1 MKNTTIAKFNEYKK
15 QIDAEKGSDV
25 DYAHDFEKVEN
36 ILKQGIEKMRFY
48 ALSPLNLLMIYTIRL
63 MNYPCLW

>member
-36 ILKQGIEKMRFY
+36 ILKQGIEKKCVFTPYHR
-48 ALSPLNLLMIYTIRL
+48 
-63 MNYPCLW
+63 